1 MGDTELSFIYDHLSF
16 MLQEI
21 LKNALR
27 ATIETHIHTGQPLPP
42 VSVEIMKGSFDVTLK
57 VSDRGGGMRPEQLK
71 EVWRYGKTTA
81 NDSVAEEAMSGGGLL
96 SGLSTSANMSRRSV
110 AGYGFG

>member
-1 MGDTELSFIYDHLSF
+1 

-21 LKNALR
+21 LKNAIR
-27 ATIETHIHTGQPLPP
+27 ATIETNMHSTRSLPP

-71 EVWRYGKTTA
+71 EVWRYGSTTA
-81 NDSVAEEAMSGGGLL
+81 NNSVTEQAMSGGGVF
-96 SGLSTSANMSRRSV
+96 SGLTASLDRRSI
-110 AGYGFG
+110 AGYGFGAVNA